1 MLSTLWWLEALVLP
15 QVRKSSLWRAVAKQG
30 GTVELLLVILIAFV
44 VALIVTGRRVVV
56 Q

>member
-1 MLSTLWWLEALVLP
+1 MFFWWLDALVLP
-15 QVRKSSLWRAVAKQG
+15 QVRKSSLWRALTNQH

-44 VALIVTGRRVVV
+44 IALLVTGRRVVV